1 MTAEAQPLPRRA
13 EFAWYL
19 ASSSA
24 WLAAMTVQTYLVQW
38 LLVFHLNVEALE
50 LGVSRALMEAPPL
63 LMLLVG
69 GVFADRLESRRL
81 LIALALA
88 ACLPPLAMAA
98 GIGHLAYGPIIAFG
112 IAMALLQTASDPARA
127 RMMNRVTRIDI
138 QRTVALTTFATTL
151 VGIGAYQLAGRLETL
166 GLGTVLLIQTGLFA
180 LAGAATVRLSP
191 QPLTSVAP
199 ALATDL
205 AAGLRA
211 LWKAPLVRDV
221 IGINF
226 VSAFFN
232 AGAYIVVL
240 PLVVRDVYG
249 GDGAFLANMFTVFTV
264 GSTGAT
270 LLLFFLMPL
279 RRPGRVFLLM
289 QITRVAILLGLWLQ
303 PPSWLF
309 FALILAWGVNMGVT
323 ATVVRTTVQELAP
336 EAHRAKILSILI
348 ASFMVASPVSALLLG
363 GVVAATDALTGLLP
377 GVVVSLAILLVGI
390 SFTGL
395 WRFEPPSS
403 ANATSATRR
412 TLD

>member
-1 MTAEAQPLPRRA
+1 MSAEASRLPRRA
-13 EFAWYL
+13 EFPWYL

-38 LLVFHLNVEALE
+38 LLVFHLDVEAME
-50 LGVSRALMEAPPL
+50 LGASRALMEMPPL

-69 GVFADRLESRRL
+69 GVFADRLDSRKL
-81 LIALALA
+81 LIVLALA
-88 ACLPPLAMAA
+88 ACLPPLAMMA
-98 GIGHLAYGPIIAFG
+98 GVGHLSYWPIIAFG

-127 RMMNRVTRIDI
+127 RMLNNVTRMDI

-151 VGIGAYQLAGRLETL
+151 VGIGAYQLAGQLETL
-166 GLGTVLLIQTGLFA
+166 GLGTVLLIQAGLFA
-180 LAGAATVRLSP
+180 VAAAATARLTP
-191 QPLTSVAP
+191 QPLTNAAP
-199 ALATDL
+199 ALGSDL
-205 AAGLRA
+205 AAGARA
-211 LWKAPLVRDV
+211 LWKAPLLRD
-221 IGINF
+221 IIAINF
-226 VSAFFN
+226 VSGLFN
-232 AGAYIVVL
+232 AGAYIVVM
-240 PLVVRDVYG
+240 PLVVRDVYA

-289 QITRVAILLGLWLQ
+289 QITRVVLLLGLWLQ

-309 FALILAWGVNMGVT
+309 FALILGWGVNMGVT
-323 ATVVRTTVQELAP
+323 TTVVRTTVQELAP
-336 EAHRAKILSILI
+336 EAHRAKILAILI

-377 GVVVSLAILLVGI
+377 GVVVSLAILLAGTTL
-390 SFTGL
+390 TGL

-403 ANATSATRR
+403 AANKAVVSA
-412 TLD
+412 

>member
-1 MTAEAQPLPRRA
+1 MTAEAQRLPRRA

-38 LLVFHLNVEALE
+38 LLVFHLNVDALE
-50 LGVSRALMEAPPL
+50 LGASRALMEAPPL

-98 GIGHLAYGPIIAFG
+98 GIGRLAYGPIIAFG

-191 QPLTSVAP
+191 QPLAGAAP

-226 VSAFFN
+226 VSALFN

-249 GDGAFLANMFTVFTV
+249 GDGTFLANMFTVFTI

-323 ATVVRTTVQELAP
+323 TTVVRTTVQELAP

-348 ASFMVASPVSALLLG
+348 ASFMVSSPISALLLG

-390 SFTGL
+390 SATGL

-403 ANATSATRR
+403 ANAVKA
-412 TLD
+412 LD